1 MRFISSLVQRLGQS
15 TPARSAC
22 RAQLRA
28 ARQEDRDQ
36 YLALAAYYLDL
47 AQIVFGTT
55 ASEPPESR
63 EQRSAS
69 VFAEMW
75 RALHQTER
83 LSDFE
88 YLLARVIRGHIPER
102 APLASPYPL
111 VVKLRLLDPDTRFAF
126 IAYEL
131 EKWPL
136 RWVALVLRKRPLAL
150 HRLFAEVRCELC
162 GIGWDS
168 LGEAERDCLEAIS
181 VSLDRNPD
189 LRANR
194 ILSSRLAQH
203 PRAATVRAKWL
214 ELRPELVEVRHRY
227 LPDQEAR
234 ERILGTL
241 YTAIRETPITRPK
254 LREKM
259 ANTLHLSRRDRAKV
273 S

>member
-1 MRFISSLVQRLGQS
+1 MRFVSSLVRRLGQS

-47 AQIVFGTT
+47 VQIVFGTT

-63 EQRSAS
+63 GQRTAR
-69 VFAEMW
+69 VFADLW
-75 RALHQTER
+75 RDLRQTER

-88 YLLARVIRGHIPER
+88 YLLARVIREHLPSEG
-102 APLASPYPL
+102 AVTSPFPL
-111 VVKLRLLDPDTRFAF
+111 VVKLRLLDPDKRFAF
-126 IAYEL
+126 VAYEL

-168 LGEAERDCLEAIS
+168 LGDEEQDCLEAIS

-203 PRAATVRAKWL
+203 PRAARARAQWL

-227 LPDQEAR
+227 LPDPQTR
-234 ERILGTL
+234 ERILGNI
-241 YTAIRETPITRPK
+241 YSAIRETPIARPK
-254 LREKM
+254 LRHRM
-259 ANTLHLSRRDRAKV
+259 ANTLQFSRRDGAKV